1 MHADA
6 GWGFV
11 GAGYLLGSIPFG
23 LLLAR
28 GFAGVDV
35 RQKGSGN
42 IGATNVLRSAGR
54 RLGVATLALDVAKGA
69 VPVAACLAYFGG
81 NEAAGDW
88 PSLTALAA
96 FLGHVFPAWLRFRGG
111 KGVATAFGAF
121 AVLTPGAAAA
131 AALAFAATVAA
142 TRIVSLASMVAAAAC
157 AVAAALL
164 HGVRSPVAAAS
175 LAMLGVVLLRHQG
188 NVRRLLRG
196 EERKL

>member
-54 RLGVATLALDVAKGA
+54 RLGAATLALDVAKGA
-69 VPVAACLAYFGG
+69 VPVGACLAWFGG
-81 NEAAGDW
+81 NEGAGDW

-142 TRIVSLASMVAAAAC
+142 TRIVSLASMVAAATC
-157 AVAAALL
+157 AAAAALL

-175 LAMLGVVLLRHQG
+175 LAMLAVVLLRHQA